1 MVSIVLMILT
11 MQGCGNKNN
20 TICPNY
26 PKPTQSVLDRIKS
39 LNDVNVDNWMIEQY
53 KLNLKLGV
61 CKE

>member
-1 MVSIVLMILT
+1 MMFM
-11 MQGCGNKNN
+11 MQGCGSKNN

-26 PKPTQSVLDRIKS
+26 PKPTQDVLDRIKS
-39 LNDVNVDNWMIEQY
+39 LKDDSVNNWMQEQY

>member
-1 MVSIVLMILT
+1 MMLT

-20 TICPNY
+20 TVCPNY
-26 PKPTQSVLDRIKS
+26 PKPTQDVLNQIKS
-39 LNDVNVDNWMIEQY
+39 LNDANVDNWMIEQY